1 MTTSLYQNYLQ
12 AKRQHPEKYARD
24 LAKLLNVSEA
34 ELLHTRVGQDAV
46 RLKGD
51 IRALLAA
58 LENVV
63 EIKAITRNEHAV
75 HEHLGSYQNQ
85 HLSGHAGLILNPYDL
100 DLRLFLNH
108 WHSAFSLT
116 EESKRGPRHSIQ
128 FFDSYG
134 DAVHKVYA
142 TDNTNMDAWNKVIA
156 AFTLQENPVLEL
168 SVAEPTANNDEPN
181 IDSKAI
187 DSEWRAMTDVHQFF
201 NLLRKHGITR
211 QQAFHTVD
219 GDLAQRVDNQA
230 LRQLLQ
236 MVKNDANDIMI
247 FVGNRGCV
255 QIFTGKIEKIMPHE
269 EWLNIFNKKFVLHL
283 IETDIVESWVTRKPT
298 KDGHVTS
305 LELFSHDGTQ
315 IAQLYGQRT
324 EGQPEQQKWRDQID
338 TLLQQQMVFA

>member
-12 AKRQHPEKYARD
+12 AKQQHPEKYARD
-24 LAKLLNVSEA
+24 LAKVLNISEA
-34 ELLHTRVGQDAV
+34 ELLHARVGQDAV
-46 RLKGD
+46 RLNGD

-58 LENVV
+58 LENVA
-63 EIKAITRNEHAV
+63 ETKAITRNEHAV

-85 HLSGHAGLILNPYDL
+85 HLSGHAGLILNPYAL
-100 DLRLFLNH
+100 DLRLFLNQ
-108 WHSAFSLT
+108 WHSAFALT
-116 EESKRGPRHSIQ
+116 EESKRGTRYSIQ
-128 FFDSYG
+128 FFDGYG
-134 DAVHKVYA
+134 DAVHKVYN
-142 TDNTNMDAWNKVIA
+142 TDNTNMDEWHKVVTL
-156 AFTLQENPVLEL
+156 FTQQDNPALEL
-168 SVAEPTANNDEPN
+168 SVNNPAESSEENV

-211 QQAFHTVD
+211 QQAFHAVD

-236 MVKNDANDIMI
+236 MAKNDQNEIMV

-283 IETDIVESWVTRKPT
+283 IETDIVESWITRKPT

-324 EGQPEQQKWRDQID
+324 EGQPEQQKWRDQIE